1 MKLKGRG
8 SHGILEGVRVLD
20 LTQYLAGPHCT
31 LLLSGMGAEVIRV
44 DNPTTGD
51 ALSGAPVFYGKDG
64 PTIQKRD
71 DSDLGIAFLKRLRG
85 KKSITLDLKTDEGH
99 DLFLRLVKK
108 SDVVV
113 ENFSVGTT
121 QRLGIDWPSL
131 HKFKQELIY
140 CSITGYGSTGPD
152 AKRRAYDLTTQAMSG
167 LMSVT
172 GQSGNPPTKAGTPL
186 ADTVSAG
193 FAFSGI
199 LGALFHR
206 ERTGEGQHI
215 DISMTDVLFS
225 LIFDEA
231 LDIYEDLGMPFQQ
244 GNRIMRFSPFNAYPT
259 QDGWLVI
266 GIGHDAM
273 WRALCRLIGREDLG
287 DHDNWGRM
295 DWRVEHNG
303 QVDAVVAEWAK
314 TRTTEDAVSLL
325 EADGIVASP
334 VQSIDDLLNWPHLKA
349 RGMIDTVS
357 HPTLGELPGL
367 KAAGFPLKFSA
378 AETGYESTAA
388 PSGTHNAEVFR
399 DLLYLDENEVADLAR
414 RSVI

>member
-1 MKLKGRG
+1 MTPKESGK
-8 SHGILEGVRVLD
+8 HGILEGVRGLD

-44 DNPTTGD
+44 DNPATGD
-51 ALSGAPVFYGKDG
+51 TLSGAPVFYGKDG
-64 PTIQKRD
+64 PTIQKRN

-85 KKSITLDLKTDEGH
+85 KKSITLDLKSDEGR

-121 QRLGIDWPSL
+121 KRLGIDWPSL
-131 HKFKQELIY
+131 HRLKQELVY

-172 GQSGNPPTKAGTPL
+172 GQTGNVPTKAGTPL

-193 FAFSGI
+193 FAFAGI

-206 ERTGEGQHI
+206 ERTGEGQFV
-215 DISMTDVLFS
+215 DVSMTDVLFS

-231 LDIYEDLGMPFQQ
+231 LDVYERLGMPFQQ

-259 QDGWLVI
+259 KDGWVVI
-266 GIGHDAM
+266 GVGHDAM
-273 WRALCRLIGREDLG
+273 WRELCKLIGQVELG
-287 DHDNWGRM
+287 DDADWGRM
-295 DWRVEHNG
+295 DWRVENNIK
-303 QVDAVVAEWAK
+303 VDEVVSNWTHEHSTDTAVTV
-314 TRTTEDAVSLL
+314 L
-325 EADGIVASP
+325 EEAGIVASP
-334 VQSIDDLLNWPHLKA
+334 VQNINDLLSWPHLRA
-349 RGMIDTVS
+349 RDMIDMIE
-357 HPTLGELPGL
+357 HPELGPLTDL
-367 KAAGFPLKFSA
+367 KAAGFPLKFGA
-378 AETGYESTAA
+378 ASSGYGGAA
-388 PSGTHNAEVFR
+388 AHCGTHNIEVLG
-399 DLLYLDENEVADLAR
+399 DLLGLSKQEVADL
-414 RSVI
+414 SVRGVI

>member
-1 MKLKGRG
+1 MVE
-8 SHGILEGVRVLD
+8 H
-20 LTQYLAGPHCT
+20 A
-31 LLLSGMGAEVIRV
+31 
-44 DNPTTGD
+44 
-51 ALSGAPVFYGKDG
+51 
-64 PTIQKRD
+64 
-71 DSDLGIAFLKRLRG
+71 
-85 KKSITLDLKTDEGH
+85 
-99 DLFLRLVKK
+99 
-108 SDVVV
+108 DVVV
-113 ENFSVGTT
+113 ENFTVGVTE
-121 QRLGIDWPSL
+121 RLKIDWPTL
-131 HKFKQELIY
+131 RKINPKLVY
-140 CSITGYGSTGPD
+140 CSITGYGATGPD

-172 GQSGNPPTKAGTPL
+172 GHPGNPPTKAGTPMG
-186 ADTVSAG
+186 DTISAG
-193 FAFSGI
+193 FAFSAI

-225 LIFDEA
+225 LIFDES
-231 LDIYEDLGMPFQQ
+231 LDIYEDLGMSFQQ

-273 WRALCRLIGREDLG
+273 WRALCDLIGREDLG
-287 DHDNWGRM
+287 DHADWGRM
-295 DWRVEHNG
+295 DWRVEHND
-303 QVDAVVAEWAK
+303 QVDAVVAEWTK
-314 TRTTEDAVSLL
+314 TRATEDAVSLL

-334 VQSIDDLLNWPHLKA
+334 VQNIDDLLNWPHLKA
-349 RGMIDTVS
+349 RGMIDSVS

-378 AETGYESTAA
+378 AETGYEGTAA

-399 DLLYLDENEVADLAR
+399 DLLGLDENEVADLSR